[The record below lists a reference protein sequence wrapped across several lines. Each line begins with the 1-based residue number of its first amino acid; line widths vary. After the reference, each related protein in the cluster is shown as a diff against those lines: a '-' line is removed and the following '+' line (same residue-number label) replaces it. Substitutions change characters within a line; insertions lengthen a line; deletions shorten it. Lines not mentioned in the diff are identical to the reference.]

1 MVVAAPGGCIGPPG
15 RGRPAHGGRLGLP
28 GRHRDAPWAGPGPLE
43 ALSED
48 RRLALGRILADLVL
62 REAAWGKGRFSPW
75 TGPSAFWA
83 KPTARPTP
91 WTHSSTRLVLRAVRL
106 AAASPPGV
114 RARGRRTAF
123 DTRPL
128 RPAGT
133 SLAGETAVSVTEV
146 VIGVILSEPRRSAA
160 DPQITPVT
168 QSFGQSLR
176 SPKSG
181 VFGIDS
187 VLAGLGHGLDVS
199 RVVAF
204 VSSLGSRSMGGG
216 LPMLRDRWPG
226 VWFRCAARCRWR
238 RLGGRAGAGGIP
250 PGQ

>member
-1 MVVAAPGGCIGPPG
+1 ALAASSGHQLLSPGPHRSVVLGHPKRYAPPAPRSPG
-15 RGRPAHGGRLGLP
+15 TPLYPSLKLSSVWSSLGLAVQP
-28 GRHRDAPWAGPGPLE
+28 RTLR
-43 ALSED
+43 S
-48 RRLALGRILADLVL
+48 RRLH
-62 REAAWGKGRFSPW
+62 SPSDS
-75 TGPSAFWA
+75 PS
-83 KPTARPTP
+83 
-91 WTHSSTRLVLRAVRL
+91 
-106 AAASPPGV
+106 
-114 RARGRRTAF
+114 GRR
-123 DTRPL
+123 
-128 RPAGT
+128 
-133 SLAGETAVSVTEV
+133 
-146 VIGVILSEPRRSAA
+146 
-160 DPQITPVT
+160 
-168 QSFGQSLR
+168 
-176 SPKSG
+176 KSG